1 MAQFSEFQNI
11 LPSPS
16 FKIGDAG
23 QNEAD
28 GGTKEGPGYASVKLS
43 SVQKT
48 LRSRTNSGRYTA
60 RSAAYHMWKVDISYN
75 PMTRAEFMPVYT
87 FLLEKQGGLKP
98 FYVSLPQYEAPQD
111 TTFTNVNSLSP
122 IGSFIAG
129 TTNFLVGSLGTGGPT
144 PGDLFNIE
152 DTSDSNHK
160 KAYMITRVETNADY
174 LTGSSQPLSNQARI
188 HFTPPLAKEVDGATS
203 DLIFKKGSDLSSPPA
218 DNPGPLIKVVTK
230 DMQEYSLGTNN
241 LYKFSLSLEEVQ

>member
-111 TTFTNVNSLSP
+111 TTFTNVNDLQFS
-122 IGSFIAG
+122 GGKIAG
-129 TTNFLVGSLGTGGPT
+129 STNFLVGNLGTGGPT
-144 PGDLFNIE
+144 PGDLFNIV
-152 DTSDSNHK
+152 DSSDSNHK
-160 KAYMITRVETNADY
+160 KAYIVTRVETNTDY
-174 LTGSSQPLSNQARI
+174 LTGSGQPVPGTARI
-188 HFTPPLAKEVDGATS
+188 HCTPPLAKAVTNS
-203 DLIFKKGSDLSSPPA
+203 STLTFKKGSDLSSPPA
-218 DNPGPLIKVVTK
+218 DNPGPLIKVVAK

>member
-23 QNEAD
+23 QDEAD

-43 SVQKT
+43 SAQKT

-98 FYVSLPQYEAPQD
+98 FYISLPQYEAPQD
-111 TTFTNVNSLSP
+111 TTFTNFNSLSFAS
-122 IGSFIAG
+122 GKIAG
-129 TTNFLVGSLGTGGPT
+129 TTNFLVGGLGTGRPT
-144 PGDLFNIE
+144 PGDLFNIV
-152 DTSDSNHK
+152 DSSDSNHK
-160 KAYMITRVETNADY
+160 KAYMVTRVETNTDW
-174 LTGSSQPLSNQARI
+174 LTASQPTATQVRI
-188 HFTPPLAKEVDGATS
+188 HCTPPLAKAVASTS
-203 DLIFKKGSDLSSPPA
+203 TLTFKKDLPTN
-218 DNPGPLIKVVTK
+218 DGPLIKVVAK